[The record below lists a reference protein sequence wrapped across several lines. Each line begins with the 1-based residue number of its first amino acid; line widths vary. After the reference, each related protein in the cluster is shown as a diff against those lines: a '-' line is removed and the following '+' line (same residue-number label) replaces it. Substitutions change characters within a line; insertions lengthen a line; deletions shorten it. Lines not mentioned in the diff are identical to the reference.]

1 MESIILMNSKWGN
14 DIFVPMYL
22 FFGGLSG
29 GLFVIAV
36 AADLLGYNFKQFQKF
51 SKMTS
56 YLVLPVLAL
65 AGAFIAFHLGKPER
79 GILFPLYFKNFDS
92 WLVIGGWSVGL
103 AVPLV
108 VAYAALWY
116 YKVDATIRRVLGAI
130 AFPILGFVSYYTGL
144 LLSGAKFVPL
154 WSQEYLPYLFLN
166 SGVLTGLAGS
176 GLMFVLYQNYGSSK
190 YSDQS
195 YAGPVGLATGNVSA
209 HSSKTEDSSGVLRII
224 SYAIIFF
231 VLIELIELQKFM
243 DHLSSNPVKIDNSGF
258 FVAPNGS
265 AMAYEYVTQGVLAP
279 WFWWGIIVFGLTIPL
294 ILTFIEMIFNK
305 LIQPYVDWISGVK
318 FVSILSGGI
327 ILRFV
332 IVWGGELKAPLTVV
346 PQLYQIPLG
355 G

>member
-36 AADLLGYNFKQFQKF
+36 ATDLLGIKFKQFEKF
-51 SKMTS
+51 SRLTS
-56 YLVLPVLAL
+56 YLVLPVLML

-79 GILFPLYFKNFDS
+79 GILFPFFFKNYNS
-92 WLVIGGWSVGL
+92 WLVIGGWTVGL
-103 AVPLV
+103 AIPLV
-108 VAYAALWY
+108 AAYAALWY
-116 YKVDATIRRVLGAI
+116 YKIDATIRRVLGVI
-130 AFPILGFVSYYTGL
+130 AFPILGFVSFYTGL

-176 GLMFVLYQNYGSSK
+176 GLMFVLYQTYGSSK
-190 YSDQS
+190 S
-195 YAGPVGLATGNVSA
+195 
-209 HSSKTEDSSGVLRII
+209 EDSYGVLRII
-224 SYAIIFF
+224 GYAIIFF
-231 VLIELIELQKFM
+231 VLVELFELQRFM
-243 DHLSSNPVKIDNSGF
+243 HHLSSNPVKIDNSGY

-279 WFWWGIIVFGLTIPL
+279 WFWWGIIGIGLTLPL
-294 ILTFIEMIFNK
+294 FLSFVEMLFEK
-305 LIQPYVDWISGVK
+305 LIKPYADWVSGVK
-318 FVSILSGGI
+318 FASILSGGI

-332 IVWGGELKAPLTVV
+332 IVWGGELKAPLTVL
-346 PQLYQIPLG
+346 PQLNQIPLG

>member
-36 AADLLGYNFKQFQKF
+36 ATDLLGIKFKQFEKF
-51 SKMTS
+51 SRLTS

-79 GILFPLYFKNFDS
+79 GILFPFFFKNYNS

-103 AVPLV
+103 AIPLV
-108 VAYAALWY
+108 AAYAALWY
-116 YKVDATIRRVLGAI
+116 YKIDATIRRVLGVI
-130 AFPILGFVSYYTGL
+130 AFPILGFVSFYTGL

-176 GLMFVLYQNYGSSK
+176 GLMFVLYQTYGSSK
-190 YSDQS
+190 S
-195 YAGPVGLATGNVSA
+195 
-209 HSSKTEDSSGVLRII
+209 EDSSGVLRII
-224 SYAIIFF
+224 GYAVIFF
-231 VLIELIELQKFM
+231 VLVELFELHRFM
-243 DHLSSNPVKIDNSGF
+243 DHLSSNPVKIDNSGY

-279 WFWWGIIVFGLTIPL
+279 WFWWGIIGIGLTLPL
-294 ILTFIEMIFNK
+294 FLSFVEMLFEK
-305 LIQPYVDWISGVK
+305 LIKPYADWVSGVK
-318 FVSILSGGI
+318 FASILSGGI

-332 IVWGGELKAPLTVV
+332 IVWGGELKAPLTVL
-346 PQLYQIPLG
+346 PQLNQIPLG

>member
-36 AADLLGYNFKQFQKF
+36 AADLLGYNIKQFQKF

-79 GILFPLYFKNFDS
+79 GILFPFYFKNYDS
-92 WLVIGGWSVGL
+92 WLAIGGWSVGL

-154 WSQEYLPYLFLN
+154 WSQDYLPYLFLN

-176 GLMFVLYQNYGSSK
+176 GLMFVLYQTYGSSK
-190 YSDQS
+190 S
-195 YAGPVGLATGNVSA
+195 
-209 HSSKTEDSSGVLRII
+209 EDSSGVLRII
-224 SYAIIFF
+224 GYAIIFF
-231 VLIELIELQKFM
+231 VLVELFELHRFM
-243 DHLSSNPVKIDNSGF
+243 DHLSSNPVKIDNSGY

-279 WFWWGIIVFGLTIPL
+279 WFWWGIIGIGLTLPL
-294 ILTFIEMIFNK
+294 FLSFVEMLFEK
-305 LIQPYVDWISGVK
+305 LIKPYADWVSGVK
-318 FVSILSGGI
+318 FASILSGGI

-332 IVWGGELKAPLTVV
+332 IVWGGELKAPLTVL
-346 PQLYQIPLG
+346 PQLNQIPLG

>member
-36 AADLLGYNFKQFQKF
+36 ATDLLGIKFKQFEKF
-51 SKMTS
+51 SRLTS
-56 YLVLPVLAL
+56 FLVLPVLAL

-79 GILFPLYFKNFDS
+79 GILFPFFFKNYNS
-92 WLVIGGWSVGL
+92 WLVIGGWTVGL
-103 AVPLV
+103 AIPLV
-108 VAYAALWY
+108 AAYAALWY
-116 YKVDATIRRVLGAI
+116 YKIDATIRRVLGVI
-130 AFPILGFVSYYTGL
+130 AFPILGFVSFYTGL

-176 GLMFVLYQNYGSSK
+176 GLMFVLYQTYGSSK
-190 YSDQS
+190 S
-195 YAGPVGLATGNVSA
+195 
-209 HSSKTEDSSGVLRII
+209 EDSSGVLRII
-224 SYAIIFF
+224 GYAIIFF
-231 VLIELIELQKFM
+231 VLVELFELQRFM
-243 DHLSSNPVKIDNSGF
+243 DHLASNPVKIDNSGY

-279 WFWWGIIVFGLTIPL
+279 WFWWGIIGIGLTLPL
-294 ILTFIEMIFNK
+294 FLSFVEMLFEK
-305 LIQPYVDWISGVK
+305 LIKPYADWISGVK
-318 FVSILSGGI
+318 FASILSGGI

-332 IVWGGELKAPLTVV
+332 IVWGGELKAPLTVL
-346 PQLYQIPLG
+346 PQLNQIPLG

>member
-36 AADLLGYNFKQFQKF
+36 ATDLLGIKFKQFEKF
-51 SKMTS
+51 SRLTS

-79 GILFPLYFKNFDS
+79 GILFPFFFKNYNS
-92 WLVIGGWSVGL
+92 WLVIGGWTVGL

-108 VAYAALWY
+108 AAYAALWY
-116 YKVDATIRRVLGAI
+116 YKIDATIRRVLGVI
-130 AFPILGFVSYYTGL
+130 AFPILGFVSFYTGL

-190 YSDQS
+190 S
-195 YAGPVGLATGNVSA
+195 
-209 HSSKTEDSSGVLRII
+209 EDSSGVLRII
-224 SYAIIFF
+224 GYAIIFF
-231 VLIELIELQKFM
+231 VLVELFELQRFM
-243 DHLSSNPVKIDNSGF
+243 DHLSSNPVKIDNSGY

-279 WFWWGIIVFGLTIPL
+279 WFWWGIIGIGLTLPL
-294 ILTFIEMIFNK
+294 FLSFVEMLFEK
-305 LIQPYVDWISGVK
+305 LIKPYADWVSGVK
-318 FVSILSGGI
+318 FASILSGGI

-332 IVWGGELKAPLTVV
+332 IVWGGELKAPLTVL
-346 PQLYQIPLG
+346 PQLNQIPLG

>member
-36 AADLLGYNFKQFQKF
+36 ATDLLGIKFKQFEKI
-51 SKMTS
+51 SRLTS

-79 GILFPLYFKNFDS
+79 GILFPFFFKNYNS

-108 VAYAALWY
+108 AAYAALWY
-116 YKVDATIRRVLGAI
+116 YKIDATIRRVLGVI
-130 AFPILGFVSYYTGL
+130 AFPILGFVSFYTGL

-176 GLMFVLYQNYGSSK
+176 GLMFVLYQTYGSSK
-190 YSDQS
+190 S
-195 YAGPVGLATGNVSA
+195 
-209 HSSKTEDSSGVLRII
+209 EDSSGVLRII
-224 SYAIIFF
+224 GYAIIFF
-231 VLIELIELQKFM
+231 VLVELFELHRFM
-243 DHLSSNPVKIDNSGF
+243 DHLSSNPVKIDNSGY

-279 WFWWGIIVFGLTIPL
+279 WFWWGIIGIGLTLPL
-294 ILTFIEMIFNK
+294 FLSFVEMLFEK
-305 LIQPYVDWISGVK
+305 LIKPYADWVSGVK
-318 FVSILSGGI
+318 FASILSGGI

-332 IVWGGELKAPLTVV
+332 IVWGGELKAPLTVL
-346 PQLYQIPLG
+346 PQLNQIPLG

>member
-36 AADLLGYNFKQFQKF
+36 ATDLLGIKFKQFEKF
-51 SKMTS
+51 SRLTS

-79 GILFPLYFKNFDS
+79 GILFPFFFKNYNS

-108 VAYAALWY
+108 AAYAALWY
-116 YKVDATIRRVLGAI
+116 YKTDATIRRVLGVI
-130 AFPILGFVSYYTGL
+130 AFPILGFVSFYTGL
-144 LLSGAKFVPL
+144 LLSGAMFVPL

-176 GLMFVLYQNYGSSK
+176 GLMFVLYQTYGSSK
-190 YSDQS
+190 S
-195 YAGPVGLATGNVSA
+195 
-209 HSSKTEDSSGVLRII
+209 EDSSGVLRII
-224 SYAIIFF
+224 GYAIIFF
-231 VLIELIELQKFM
+231 VLVELFELQRFM
-243 DHLSSNPVKIDNSGF
+243 DHLSSNPVKIDNSGY

-279 WFWWGIIVFGLTIPL
+279 WFWWGIIGIGLTLPL
-294 ILTFIEMIFNK
+294 FLSFVEMLFEK
-305 LIQPYVDWISGVK
+305 LIKPYADWVSGVK
-318 FVSILSGGI
+318 FASILSGGI

-332 IVWGGELKAPLTVV
+332 IVWGGELKAPLTVL
-346 PQLYQIPLG
+346 PQLNQIPLG

>member
-36 AADLLGYNFKQFQKF
+36 ATDLLGIKFKQFEKF
-51 SKMTS
+51 SRLTS

-79 GILFPLYFKNFDS
+79 GILFPFFFKNYNS

-103 AVPLV
+103 AIPLV
-108 VAYAALWY
+108 AAYAALWY
-116 YKVDATIRRVLGAI
+116 YKIDATIRRVLGVI
-130 AFPILGFVSYYTGL
+130 ALPILGFVSFYTGL

-176 GLMFVLYQNYGSSK
+176 GLMFVLYQTYGSSK
-190 YSDQS
+190 S
-195 YAGPVGLATGNVSA
+195 
-209 HSSKTEDSSGVLRII
+209 EDSSGVLRIMG
-224 SYAIIFF
+224 YAIIFF
-231 VLIELIELQKFM
+231 VLVELFELQRFM
-243 DHLSSNPVKIDNSGF
+243 DHLSSNPVKIDNSGY

-279 WFWWGIIVFGLTIPL
+279 WFWWGIIGIGLTLPL
-294 ILTFIEMIFNK
+294 FLSFVEMLFEK
-305 LIQPYVDWISGVK
+305 LIKPYADWVSGVK
-318 FVSILSGGI
+318 FASILSGGI

-332 IVWGGELKAPLTVV
+332 IVWGGELKAPLTVL
-346 PQLYQIPLG
+346 PQLNQIPLG

>member
-36 AADLLGYNFKQFQKF
+36 ATDLLGIKFKQFEKF
-51 SKMTS
+51 SRLTS

-79 GILFPLYFKNFDS
+79 GILFPLFFKNFDS

-108 VAYAALWY
+108 AAYAALWY
-116 YKVDATIRRVLGAI
+116 YKIDATIRRVLGVI
-130 AFPILGFVSYYTGL
+130 AFPILGFVSFYTGL

-176 GLMFVLYQNYGSSK
+176 GLMFVLYQTYGSSK
-190 YSDQS
+190 S
-195 YAGPVGLATGNVSA
+195 
-209 HSSKTEDSSGVLRII
+209 EDSSGVLRII
-224 SYAIIFF
+224 GYAIIFF
-231 VLIELIELQKFM
+231 VLVELFELHRFM
-243 DHLSSNPVKIDNSGF
+243 DHLSSNPVKIDNSGY

-294 ILTFIEMIFNK
+294 ILTFIEMIFKK

>member
-36 AADLLGYNFKQFQKF
+36 AADLLGIKFKQFEKF
-51 SKMTS
+51 ARMTS

-79 GILFPLYFKNFDS
+79 GILFPFFFKNYDS

-108 VAYAALWY
+108 ATYAALWY
-116 YKVDATIRRVLGAI
+116 YKINATIRRVLGVI
-130 AFPILGFVSYYTGL
+130 VSPILGFVSFYTGL
-144 LLSGAKFVPL
+144 LLSGAMFVPL

-176 GLMFVLYQNYGSSK
+176 GLMYVLYQNFGSSK
-190 YSDQS
+190 S
-195 YAGPVGLATGNVSA
+195 
-209 HSSKTEDSSGVLRII
+209 EESSGVLRII
-224 SYAIIFF
+224 GYAIIFF
-231 VLIELIELQKFM
+231 VLVELFELQRFM
-243 DHLSSNPVKIDNSGF
+243 DHLSSNPVKIDNSGY

-265 AMAYEYVTQGVLAP
+265 VMAYEYVTQGALAP
-279 WFWWGIIVFGLTIPL
+279 WFWWGIIGLGLTIPL

-305 LIQPYVDWISGVK
+305 VIQPYVDWISGVK
-318 FVSILSGGI
+318 FASILSGGI

-332 IVWGGELKAPLTVV
+332 IVWGGELKAPLTVI
-346 PQLYQIPLG
+346 PQLNQIPFG

>member
-36 AADLLGYNFKQFQKF
+36 ATDLLGIKFKQFEKF
-51 SKMTS
+51 SRLTS

-79 GILFPLYFKNFDS
+79 GILFPFFFKNYNS

-103 AVPLV
+103 AIPLV
-108 VAYAALWY
+108 AAYAALWY
-116 YKVDATIRRVLGAI
+116 YKIDATIRRVLGVI
-130 AFPILGFVSYYTGL
+130 AFPILGFVSFYTGL

-176 GLMFVLYQNYGSSK
+176 GLMFVLYQTYGSSK
-190 YSDQS
+190 S
-195 YAGPVGLATGNVSA
+195 
-209 HSSKTEDSSGVLRII
+209 EDSSGVLRIMG
-224 SYAIIFF
+224 YAIIFF
-231 VLIELIELQKFM
+231 VLVELFELQRFM
-243 DHLSSNPVKIDNSGF
+243 DHLSSNPVKIDNSGY

-279 WFWWGIIVFGLTIPL
+279 WFWWGIIGIGLTLPL
-294 ILTFIEMIFNK
+294 FLSFVEMLFEK
-305 LIQPYVDWISGVK
+305 LIKPYADWVSGVK
-318 FVSILSGGI
+318 FASILSGGI

-332 IVWGGELKAPLTVV
+332 IVWGGELKAPLTVL
-346 PQLYQIPLG
+346 PQLNQIPLG

>member
-36 AADLLGYNFKQFQKF
+36 ATDLLGIKFKQFEKF
-51 SKMTS
+51 SRLTS

-79 GILFPLYFKNFDS
+79 GILFPLYFKNYDS
-92 WLVIGGWSVGL
+92 WLAIGGWSVGL

-108 VAYAALWY
+108 TAYAALWY

-154 WSQEYLPYLFLN
+154 WSQDYLPYLFLN

-190 YSDQS
+190 S
-195 YAGPVGLATGNVSA
+195 
-209 HSSKTEDSSGVLRII
+209 EESSGVLRII
-224 SYAIIFF
+224 GYAIIFF
-231 VLIELIELQKFM
+231 VLVELFELQRFM
-243 DHLSSNPVKIDNSGF
+243 DHLSSNPVKIDNSGY

-279 WFWWGIIVFGLTIPL
+279 WFWWGIIGIGLTLPL
-294 ILTFIEMIFNK
+294 FLSFVEMLFEK
-305 LIQPYVDWISGVK
+305 LIKPYADWVSGVK
-318 FVSILSGGI
+318 FASILSGGI

-332 IVWGGELKAPLTVV
+332 IVWGGELKAPLTVL
-346 PQLYQIPLG
+346 PQLNQIPLG

>member
-1 MESIILMNSKWGN
+1 
-14 DIFVPMYL
+14 MYL

-36 AADLLGYNFKQFQKF
+36 AADLLGIKFKQFEKF
-51 SKMTS
+51 ARMTS

-79 GILFPLYFKNFDS
+79 GILFPFFFKNYDS

-108 VAYAALWY
+108 ATYAALWY
-116 YKVDATIRRVLGAI
+116 YKINATIRRVLGVI
-130 AFPILGFVSYYTGL
+130 VSPILGFVSFYTGL
-144 LLSGAKFVPL
+144 LLSGAMFVPL

-176 GLMFVLYQNYGSSK
+176 GLMYVLYQNFGSSK
-190 YSDQS
+190 SEES
-195 YAGPVGLATGNVSA
+195 T
-209 HSSKTEDSSGVLRII
+209 GVLRLIG
-224 SYAIIFF
+224 YAIIFF
-231 VLIELIELQKFM
+231 VLVELFELQRFM
-243 DHLSSNPVKIDNSGF
+243 DHLSSNPVKIDNSGY

-265 AMAYEYVTQGVLAP
+265 VMAYEYVTQGVLAP
-279 WFWWGIIVFGLTIPL
+279 WFWWGIIGLGLTIPL

-305 LIQPYVDWISGVK
+305 VIQPYVDWISGVK
-318 FVSILSGGI
+318 FASILSGGI

-332 IVWGGELKAPLTVV
+332 IVWGGELKAPLTVI
-346 PQLYQIPLG
+346 PQLNQIPFG

>member
-1 MESIILMNSKWGN
+1 MESIILMNSKWVN

-36 AADLLGYNFKQFQKF
+36 ATDLLGIKFKQFEKF
-51 SKMTS
+51 SRLTS

-79 GILFPLYFKNFDS
+79 GILFPFFFKNYNS

-108 VAYAALWY
+108 AAYAALWY
-116 YKVDATIRRVLGAI
+116 YKIDATIRRVLGVI
-130 AFPILGFVSYYTGL
+130 AFPILGFVSFYTGL

-176 GLMFVLYQNYGSSK
+176 GLMFVLYQTYGSSK
-190 YSDQS
+190 S
-195 YAGPVGLATGNVSA
+195 
-209 HSSKTEDSSGVLRII
+209 EDSSGVLRII
-224 SYAIIFF
+224 GYAIIFF
-231 VLIELIELQKFM
+231 VLVELFELQRFM
-243 DHLSSNPVKIDNSGF
+243 DHLSSNPVKIDNSGY

-279 WFWWGIIVFGLTIPL
+279 WFWWGIIGIGLTLPL
-294 ILTFIEMIFNK
+294 FLSFVEMLFEK
-305 LIQPYVDWISGVK
+305 LIKPYADWVSGVK
-318 FVSILSGGI
+318 FASILSGGI

-332 IVWGGELKAPLTVV
+332 IVWGGELKAPLTVL
-346 PQLYQIPLG
+346 PQLNQIPLG

>member
-36 AADLLGYNFKQFQKF
+36 ATDLLGIKFKQFEKF
-51 SKMTS
+51 SRLTS

-79 GILFPLYFKNFDS
+79 GILFPFFFKNYNS
-92 WLVIGGWSVGL
+92 WLVIGGWTVGL
-103 AVPLV
+103 AIPLV
-108 VAYAALWY
+108 AAYAALWY
-116 YKVDATIRRVLGAI
+116 YKIDATIRRVLGVI
-130 AFPILGFVSYYTGL
+130 AFPILGFVSFYTGL

-176 GLMFVLYQNYGSSK
+176 GLMFVLYQTYGSSK
-190 YSDQS
+190 S
-195 YAGPVGLATGNVSA
+195 
-209 HSSKTEDSSGVLRII
+209 EDSSGVLRII
-224 SYAIIFF
+224 GYAIIFF
-231 VLIELIELQKFM
+231 VLVELFELHRFM
-243 DHLSSNPVKIDNSGF
+243 DHLASNPVKIDNSGY

-279 WFWWGIIVFGLTIPL
+279 WFWWGIIGIGLTLPL
-294 ILTFIEMIFNK
+294 FLSFVEMLFEK
-305 LIQPYVDWISGVK
+305 LIKPYADWVSGVK
-318 FVSILSGGI
+318 FASILSGGI

-332 IVWGGELKAPLTVV
+332 IVWGGELKAPLTVL
-346 PQLYQIPLG
+346 PQLNQIPLG

>member
-108 VAYAALWY
+108 AAYAALWY

-130 AFPILGFVSYYTGL
+130 SFPILGFVSYYTGL

-190 YSDQS
+190 NSDQS

>member
-79 GILFPLYFKNFDS
+79 GILFPIYFKNYDS

-190 YSDQS
+190 S
-195 YAGPVGLATGNVSA
+195 
-209 HSSKTEDSSGVLRII
+209 EESSGVLRII
-224 SYAIIFF
+224 GYAIIFF
-231 VLIELIELQKFM
+231 VLIELFELQKFM

-294 ILTFIEMIFNK
+294 ILTFFEMIFNK

-332 IVWGGELKAPLTVV
+332 IVWGGELKAPLTVL

>member
-36 AADLLGYNFKQFQKF
+36 AADLLGIKFKQFEKF
-51 SKMTS
+51 SRLTS

-79 GILFPLYFKNFDS
+79 GILFPFFFKNYNS

-108 VAYAALWY
+108 AAYAALWY
-116 YKVDATIRRVLGAI
+116 YKIDATIRRVLGVI
-130 AFPILGFVSYYTGL
+130 AFPILGFVSFYTGL

-176 GLMFVLYQNYGSSK
+176 GLMFVLYQTYGSSK
-190 YSDQS
+190 S
-195 YAGPVGLATGNVSA
+195 
-209 HSSKTEDSSGVLRII
+209 EDSSGVLRII
-224 SYAIIFF
+224 GYAIIFF
-231 VLIELIELQKFM
+231 VLVELFELHRFM
-243 DHLSSNPVKIDNSGF
+243 DHLSSNPVKIDNSGY

-279 WFWWGIIVFGLTIPL
+279 WFWWGIIGIGLTLPL
-294 ILTFIEMIFNK
+294 FLSFVEMLFEK
-305 LIQPYVDWISGVK
+305 LIKPYADWVSGIK
-318 FVSILSGGI
+318 FASILSGGI

-332 IVWGGELKAPLTVV
+332 IVWGGELKAPLTVL
-346 PQLYQIPLG
+346 PQLNQIPLG

>member
-36 AADLLGYNFKQFQKF
+36 AADLLGIKFKQFEKF
-51 SKMTS
+51 ARMTS

-79 GILFPLYFKNFDS
+79 GILFPFFFKNYNS

-108 VAYAALWY
+108 ATYAALWY
-116 YKVDATIRRVLGAI
+116 YKINATIRRVLGVI
-130 AFPILGFVSYYTGL
+130 VSPILGFVSFYTGL
-144 LLSGAKFVPL
+144 LLSGAMFVPL

-176 GLMFVLYQNYGSSK
+176 GLMYVLYQNFGSSK
-190 YSDQS
+190 S
-195 YAGPVGLATGNVSA
+195 
-209 HSSKTEDSSGVLRII
+209 EESSGVLRII
-224 SYAIIFF
+224 GYAIIFF
-231 VLIELIELQKFM
+231 VLVELFELQRFM
-243 DHLSSNPVKIDNSGF
+243 DHLSSNPVKIDNSGY

-265 AMAYEYVTQGVLAP
+265 VMAYEYVTQGALAP
-279 WFWWGIIVFGLTIPL
+279 WFWWGIIGLGLTIPL

-305 LIQPYVDWISGVK
+305 VIQPYVDWISGVK
-318 FVSILSGGI
+318 FASILSGGI

-332 IVWGGELKAPLTVV
+332 IVWGGELKAPLTVI
-346 PQLYQIPLG
+346 PQLNQIPFG

>member
-36 AADLLGYNFKQFQKF
+36 AADLLGIKFKQFEKF
-51 SKMTS
+51 ARMTS

-79 GILFPLYFKNFDS
+79 GILFPFFFKNYDS

-108 VAYAALWY
+108 ATYAALWY
-116 YKVDATIRRVLGAI
+116 YKINATIRRVLGVI
-130 AFPILGFVSYYTGL
+130 VSPILGFVSFYTGL
-144 LLSGAKFVPL
+144 LLSGAMFVPL

-176 GLMFVLYQNYGSSK
+176 GLMYVLYQNFGSSK
-190 YSDQS
+190 S
-195 YAGPVGLATGNVSA
+195 
-209 HSSKTEDSSGVLRII
+209 EESSGVLRII
-224 SYAIIFF
+224 GYAIIFF
-231 VLIELIELQKFM
+231 VLVELFELQRFM
-243 DHLSSNPVKIDNSGF
+243 HHLASNPVKIDNSGV

-265 AMAYEYVTQGVLAP
+265 IMAYEYVTQGVLAP
-279 WFWWGIIVFGLTIPL
+279 WFWWGIIIFGLTIPL
-294 ILTFIEMIFNK
+294 ILTFIEMIYDK
-305 LIQPYVDWISGVK
+305 LIQPYADWISGVK
-318 FVSILSGGI
+318 FASILSGGI

-332 IVWGGELKAPLTVV
+332 IVWGGELKAPLTVL
-346 PQLYQIPLG
+346 PQLFQIPLG

>member
-36 AADLLGYNFKQFQKF
+36 ATDLLGIKFKQFEKI
-51 SKMTS
+51 SRLTS

-79 GILFPLYFKNFDS
+79 GILFPFFFKNYNS

-108 VAYAALWY
+108 AAYAALWY
-116 YKVDATIRRVLGAI
+116 YKIDATIRRVLGVI
-130 AFPILGFVSYYTGL
+130 AFPILGFVSFYTGL

-176 GLMFVLYQNYGSSK
+176 GLMFVLYQTYGSSK
-190 YSDQS
+190 S
-195 YAGPVGLATGNVSA
+195 
-209 HSSKTEDSSGVLRII
+209 EDSSGVLRII
-224 SYAIIFF
+224 GYAIIFF
-231 VLIELIELQKFM
+231 VLVELFELQRFM
-243 DHLSSNPVKIDNSGF
+243 DHLSSNPVKIDNSGY

-279 WFWWGIIVFGLTIPL
+279 WFWWGIIGIGLTLPL
-294 ILTFIEMIFNK
+294 FLSFVEMLFEK
-305 LIQPYVDWISGVK
+305 LIKPYADWVSGVK
-318 FVSILSGGI
+318 FASILVGGV

-332 IVWGGELKAPLTVV
+332 IVWGGELKAPLNI
-346 PQLYQIPLG
+346 PPALFQIPISG
-355 G
+355 

>member
-1 MESIILMNSKWGN
+1 
-14 DIFVPMYL
+14 MYL

-36 AADLLGYNFKQFQKF
+36 AADLLGIKFKQFEKF
-51 SKMTS
+51 ARMTS

-79 GILFPLYFKNFDS
+79 GILFPFFFKNYDS

-108 VAYAALWY
+108 ATYAALWY
-116 YKVDATIRRVLGAI
+116 YKINATIRRVLGVI
-130 AFPILGFVSYYTGL
+130 VSPILGFVSFYTGL
-144 LLSGAKFVPL
+144 LLSGAMFVPL

-176 GLMFVLYQNYGSSK
+176 GLMYVLYQNFGSSK
-190 YSDQS
+190 S
-195 YAGPVGLATGNVSA
+195 
-209 HSSKTEDSSGVLRII
+209 EESSGVLRII
-224 SYAIIFF
+224 GYAIIFF
-231 VLIELIELQKFM
+231 VLVELFELQRFM
-243 DHLSSNPVKIDNSGF
+243 DHLSSNPVKIDNSGY

-265 AMAYEYVTQGVLAP
+265 VMAYEYVTQGVLAP
-279 WFWWGIIVFGLTIPL
+279 WFWWGIIGLGLTIPL

-305 LIQPYVDWISGVK
+305 VIQPYVDWISGVK
-318 FVSILSGGI
+318 FASILSGGI

-332 IVWGGELKAPLTVV
+332 IVWGGELKAPLTVI
-346 PQLYQIPLG
+346 PQLNQIPFG

>member
-36 AADLLGYNFKQFQKF
+36 TADLLGYNFKQFQNF
-51 SKMTS
+51 SRLTS

-79 GILFPLYFKNFDS
+79 GILFPLFFKNFDS

-108 VAYAALWY
+108 AAYAALWY
-116 YKVDATIRRVLGAI
+116 YKVNATIRRVLGAI

-190 YSDQS
+190 S
-195 YAGPVGLATGNVSA
+195 
-209 HSSKTEDSSGVLRII
+209 EDSSGVLRII
-224 SYAIIFF
+224 GYAIIFF
-231 VLIELIELQKFM
+231 VLVELFELHRFM
-243 DHLSSNPVKIDNSGF
+243 DHLSSNPVKIDNSGY

-279 WFWWGIIVFGLTIPL
+279 WFWWGIIGIGLTLPL
-294 ILTFIEMIFNK
+294 FLSFVEMLFEK
-305 LIQPYVDWISGVK
+305 LIKPYADWVSGVK
-318 FVSILSGGI
+318 FASILSGGI

-332 IVWGGELKAPLTVV
+332 IVWGGELKAPLTVL
-346 PQLYQIPLG
+346 PQLNQIPLG

>member
-36 AADLLGYNFKQFQKF
+36 AADLLGIKFKQFESF
-51 SKMTS
+51 SRLTS

-79 GILFPLYFKNFDS
+79 GILFPFFFKNYNS

-108 VAYAALWY
+108 AAYAALWY
-116 YKVDATIRRVLGAI
+116 YKIDATIRRVLGVI
-130 AFPILGFVSYYTGL
+130 AFPILGFVSFYTGL

-190 YSDQS
+190 S
-195 YAGPVGLATGNVSA
+195 
-209 HSSKTEDSSGVLRII
+209 EESSGVLRII
-224 SYAIIFF
+224 GYAIIFF
-231 VLIELIELQKFM
+231 VLVELFELQRFM
-243 DHLSSNPVKIDNSGF
+243 DHLSSNPVKIDNSGY

-279 WFWWGIIVFGLTIPL
+279 WFWWGIIGIGLTLPL
-294 ILTFIEMIFNK
+294 FLSFVEMLFEK
-305 LIQPYVDWISGVK
+305 LIKPYADWVSGVK
-318 FVSILSGGI
+318 FASILSGGI

-332 IVWGGELKAPLTVV
+332 IVWGGELKAPLTVL
-346 PQLYQIPLG
+346 PQLNQIPLG

>member
-36 AADLLGYNFKQFQKF
+36 ATDLLGIKFKQFEKF
-51 SKMTS
+51 SRLTS
-56 YLVLPVLAL
+56 FLVLPVLAL

-79 GILFPLYFKNFDS
+79 GILFPFFFKNYNS
-92 WLVIGGWSVGL
+92 WLVIGGWTVGL
-103 AVPLV
+103 AIPLV
-108 VAYAALWY
+108 AAYAALWY
-116 YKVDATIRRVLGAI
+116 YKIDATIRRVLGVI
-130 AFPILGFVSYYTGL
+130 AFPILGFVSFYTGL

-154 WSQEYLPYLFLN
+154 WSQDYLPYLFLN

-190 YSDQS
+190 S
-195 YAGPVGLATGNVSA
+195 
-209 HSSKTEDSSGVLRII
+209 EDSSGVLRII
-224 SYAIIFF
+224 GYAIIFF
-231 VLIELIELQKFM
+231 VLVELFELQRFM
-243 DHLSSNPVKIDNSGF
+243 DHLASSPVKIDNSGY

-279 WFWWGIIVFGLTIPL
+279 WFWWGIIGIGLTLPL
-294 ILTFIEMIFNK
+294 FLSFVEMLFEK
-305 LIQPYVDWISGVK
+305 LIKPYADWVSGVK
-318 FVSILSGGI
+318 FASILSGGI

-332 IVWGGELKAPLTVV
+332 IVWGGELKAPLTVI
-346 PQLYQIPLG
+346 PQLNQIPLG

>member
-36 AADLLGYNFKQFQKF
+36 ATDLLGIKFKQFEKF
-51 SKMTS
+51 SRLTS

-79 GILFPLYFKNFDS
+79 GILFPFFFKNYNS

-103 AVPLV
+103 AIPLV
-108 VAYAALWY
+108 AAYAALWY
-116 YKVDATIRRVLGAI
+116 YKIDATIRRVLGVI
-130 AFPILGFVSYYTGL
+130 AFPILGFVSFYTGL

-176 GLMFVLYQNYGSSK
+176 GLMFVLYQTYGSSK
-190 YSDQS
+190 S
-195 YAGPVGLATGNVSA
+195 
-209 HSSKTEDSSGVLRII
+209 EDSSGVLRII
-224 SYAIIFF
+224 GYAIIFF
-231 VLIELIELQKFM
+231 VLVELFELQRFM
-243 DHLSSNPVKIDNSGF
+243 DHLSSNPVKIDNSGY

-279 WFWWGIIVFGLTIPL
+279 WFWWGIIGIGLTLPL
-294 ILTFIEMIFNK
+294 FLSFVEMLFEK
-305 LIQPYVDWISGVK
+305 LIKPYADWVSGVK
-318 FVSILSGGI
+318 FASILSGGI

-332 IVWGGELKAPLTVV
+332 IVWGGELKAPLTVL
-346 PQLYQIPLG
+346 PQLNQIPLG

>member
-1 MESIILMNSKWGN
+1 MNSKWGK
-14 DIFVPMYL
+14 DMFVPMYL

-36 AADLLGYNFKQFQKF
+36 TADLLGYRFKQFQKF
-51 SKMTS
+51 SKITS
-56 YLVLPVLAL
+56 FLVLPVLAL

-79 GILFPLYFKNFDS
+79 GILFPMFFKNYES

-108 VAYAALWY
+108 ATYAALWY
-116 YKVDATIRRVLGAI
+116 YKVDAIIRRVLGAI
-130 AFPILGFVSYYTGL
+130 SLPILGFVSYYTGL

-176 GLMFVLYQNYGSSK
+176 GLMYLLYQNYGSSK
-190 YSDQS
+190 S
-195 YAGPVGLATGNVSA
+195 
-209 HSSKTEDSSGVLRII
+209 EDTSGVLNII
-224 SYAIIFF
+224 GYAIIFF

-265 AMAYEYVTQGVLAP
+265 SMAYEYVTQGVLAP
-279 WFWWGIIVFGLTIPL
+279 WFWWGIIIVGLTIPL
-294 ILTFIEMIFNK
+294 ILTFIEMIFKNV
-305 LIQPYVDWISGVK
+305 IQPYINWISGVK

>member
-36 AADLLGYNFKQFQKF
+36 AADLLGIKFKQFEKF
-51 SKMTS
+51 ARMTS

-79 GILFPLYFKNFDS
+79 GILFPFFFKNYDS

-108 VAYAALWY
+108 ATYAALWY
-116 YKVDATIRRVLGAI
+116 YKINATIRRVLGVI
-130 AFPILGFVSYYTGL
+130 VSPILGFVSFYTGL

-176 GLMFVLYQNYGSSK
+176 GLMYVLYQNFGSSK
-190 YSDQS
+190 SEES
-195 YAGPVGLATGNVSA
+195 T
-209 HSSKTEDSSGVLRII
+209 GVLRLIG
-224 SYAIIFF
+224 YAIIFF
-231 VLIELIELQKFM
+231 VLVELFELQRFM
-243 DHLSSNPVKIDNSGF
+243 DHLSSNPVKIDNSGY

-265 AMAYEYVTQGVLAP
+265 VMAYEYVTQGVLAP
-279 WFWWGIIVFGLTIPL
+279 WFWWGIIGLGLTIPL

-305 LIQPYVDWISGVK
+305 VIQPYVDWISGVK
-318 FVSILSGGI
+318 FASILSGGI

-332 IVWGGELKAPLTVV
+332 IVWGGELKAPLTVI
-346 PQLYQIPLG
+346 PQLNQIPFG

>member
-1 MESIILMNSKWGN
+1 MNSKWGN

-36 AADLLGYNFKQFQKF
+36 AADLLGIKFKQFEKY
-51 SKMTS
+51 SRLTS

-79 GILFPLYFKNFDS
+79 GILFPFFFKNYNS

-108 VAYAALWY
+108 AAYAALWY
-116 YKVDATIRRVLGAI
+116 YKTDATIRRVLGVI
-130 AFPILGFVSYYTGL
+130 AFPILGFVSFYTGL

-176 GLMFVLYQNYGSSK
+176 GLMYVLYQNYGSSK
-190 YSDQS
+190 S
-195 YAGPVGLATGNVSA
+195 
-209 HSSKTEDSSGVLRII
+209 EESSGVLRII
-224 SYAIIFF
+224 GYAIIFF
-231 VLIELIELQKFM
+231 VLVELFELQRFM
-243 DHLSSNPVKIDNSGF
+243 HHLASNPVKIDNSGY

-265 AMAYEYVTQGVLAP
+265 VMAYEYVTQGVLAP
-279 WFWWGIIVFGLTIPL
+279 WFWWGIIGLGLTIPL

-305 LIQPYVDWISGVK
+305 VIQPYVDWISGVK
-318 FVSILSGGI
+318 FASILSGGI

-332 IVWGGELKAPLTVV
+332 IVWGGELKAPLTVI
-346 PQLYQIPLG
+346 PQLNQIPLG

>member
-36 AADLLGYNFKQFQKF
+36 AADLLGYNIKQFQKF

-79 GILFPLYFKNFDS
+79 GILFPLFFKNFDS

-108 VAYAALWY
+108 AAYAALWY
-116 YKVDATIRRVLGAI
+116 YKVNATIRRVLGAI
-130 AFPILGFVSYYTGL
+130 SFPILGFVSYYTGL

-190 YSDQS
+190 S
-195 YAGPVGLATGNVSA
+195 
-209 HSSKTEDSSGVLRII
+209 EESSGVLRII
-224 SYAIIFF
+224 GYAIIFF

-305 LIQPYVDWISGVK
+305 LIQPYADWISGVK
-318 FVSILSGGI
+318 FVSVLSGGI

>member
-36 AADLLGYNFKQFQKF
+36 ATDLLGIKFKQFEKF
-51 SKMTS
+51 SRLTS
-56 YLVLPVLAL
+56 YLVLPVLML

-79 GILFPLYFKNFDS
+79 GILFPFFFKNYNS

-108 VAYAALWY
+108 AAYAALWY
-116 YKVDATIRRVLGAI
+116 YKIDATIRRVLGVI
-130 AFPILGFVSYYTGL
+130 AFPILGFVSFYTGL

-176 GLMFVLYQNYGSSK
+176 GLMFVLYQTYGSSK
-190 YSDQS
+190 S
-195 YAGPVGLATGNVSA
+195 
-209 HSSKTEDSSGVLRII
+209 EDSYGVLRII
-224 SYAIIFF
+224 GYAIIFF
-231 VLIELIELQKFM
+231 VLVELFELQRFM
-243 DHLSSNPVKIDNSGF
+243 HHLSSNPVKIDNSGY

-279 WFWWGIIVFGLTIPL
+279 WFWWGIIGIGLTLPL
-294 ILTFIEMIFNK
+294 FLSFVEMLFEK
-305 LIQPYVDWISGVK
+305 LIKPYADWVSGVK
-318 FVSILSGGI
+318 FASILSGGI

-332 IVWGGELKAPLTVV
+332 IVWGGELKAPLTVL
-346 PQLYQIPLG
+346 PQLNQIPLG

>member
-36 AADLLGYNFKQFQKF
+36 ATDLLGIKFKQFEKI
-51 SKMTS
+51 SRLTS

-79 GILFPLYFKNFDS
+79 GILFPFFFKNYNS

-108 VAYAALWY
+108 AAYAALWY
-116 YKVDATIRRVLGAI
+116 YKIDATIRRVLGVI
-130 AFPILGFVSYYTGL
+130 AFPILGFVSFYTGL

-190 YSDQS
+190 S
-195 YAGPVGLATGNVSA
+195 
-209 HSSKTEDSSGVLRII
+209 EESSGVLRII
-224 SYAIIFF
+224 GYAIIFF
-231 VLIELIELQKFM
+231 VLVELFELQRFM
-243 DHLSSNPVKIDNSGF
+243 DHLSSNPVKIDNSGY

-279 WFWWGIIVFGLTIPL
+279 WFWWGIIGIGLTLPL
-294 ILTFIEMIFNK
+294 FLSFVEMLFEK
-305 LIQPYVDWISGVK
+305 LIKPYADWVSGVK
-318 FVSILSGGI
+318 FASILVGGV

-332 IVWGGELKAPLTVV
+332 MVWGGELKAPLNIPTA
-346 PQLYQIPLG
+346 LFQIPISG
-355 G
+355 

>member
-36 AADLLGYNFKQFQKF
+36 ATDLLGIKFKQFEKF
-51 SKMTS
+51 SRLTS
-56 YLVLPVLAL
+56 FLVLPVLAL

-79 GILFPLYFKNFDS
+79 GILFPFFFKNYNS
-92 WLVIGGWSVGL
+92 WLVIGGWTVGL

-108 VAYAALWY
+108 AAYAALWY
-116 YKVDATIRRVLGAI
+116 YKIDATIRRVLGVI
-130 AFPILGFVSYYTGL
+130 AFPILGFVSFYTGL

-176 GLMFVLYQNYGSSK
+176 GLMFVLYQTYGSSK
-190 YSDQS
+190 S
-195 YAGPVGLATGNVSA
+195 
-209 HSSKTEDSSGVLRII
+209 EDSSGVLRII
-224 SYAIIFF
+224 GYAIIFF
-231 VLIELIELQKFM
+231 VLVELFELQRFM
-243 DHLSSNPVKIDNSGF
+243 DHLSSNPVKIDNSGY

-279 WFWWGIIVFGLTIPL
+279 WFWWGIIGIGLTLPL
-294 ILTFIEMIFNK
+294 FLSFVEMLFEK
-305 LIQPYVDWISGVK
+305 LIKPYADWVSGVK
-318 FVSILSGGI
+318 FASILSGGI

-332 IVWGGELKAPLTVV
+332 IVWGGELKAPLTVL
-346 PQLYQIPLG
+346 PQLNQIPLG